1 MLIFTT
7 TSKKKFLSLEKKLS
21 LSLVYVGDS
30 KNSKVMIMRNIL
42 DTIEIF
48 RSLGFTIHPGKFKF
62 ILTQ

>member
-7 TSKKKFLSLEKKLS
+7 TSKKIFLSLEKKLS

-48 RSLGFTIHPGKFKF
+48 RSLGFTIHPGKFKV